1 MTSLQH
7 QFTPNTSLH
16 RNEVHV
22 MPTFTDRF
30 LRKIGLLAAT
40 VQVQQGNDLPPP
52 RYPPID
58 LGIPVCPP
66 EILLE
71 RNQDIIDALREN
83 ISDQQL
89 FDEHYFP
96 AMLRLANMVQQ
107 LPASE
112 RHHHRNMGGLLRHSL
127 EVGLRAVQ
135 LAGEQYTQ
143 DGVAPEQGT
152 DLSWKLAVFIAGIG
166 HDLGKIVTDIL
177 VTDRSTELKWSPYL
191 SSLYD
196 WATHNGVEH
205 YFIHWKE
212 GRGKK
217 HITISSTLIDSVIK
231 KDSLNWI
238 SVDGN
243 DNVIWIHE
251 SLNNNPGTTNM
262 IHQFIVAADQFSVR
276 QDLKSIGRRELDAD
290 KSPVVLQHT
299 GSTSE
304 SASKKSV
311 VPQSI
316 HSASLADG
324 LGVER
329 GSDVPQH
336 HSRAPDN
343 WPPKRPRR
351 TSHAWWKRN
360 V

>member
-1 MTSLQH
+1 MT
-7 QFTPNTSLH
+7 
-16 RNEVHV
+16 
-22 MPTFTDRF
+22 TFTDRF
-30 LRKIGLLAAT
+30 LRKIGLLPAT
-40 VQVQQGNDLPPP
+40 VQVQQGNDFPTQ

-58 LGIPVCPP
+58 PGIPAFTP
-66 EILLE
+66 ESLLE
-71 RNQDIIDALREN
+71 RNRDIVEALRKN

-112 RHHHRNMGGLLRHSL
+112 RHHHRKMGGLLRHSL
-127 EVGLRAVQ
+127 EVGLWAVQ
-135 LAGEQYTQ
+135 LAEEKYTQ
-143 DGVAPEQGT
+143 DGFSPQQGSIS
-152 DLSWKLAVFIAGIG
+152 DPRWKLAVFIAGIG
-166 HDLGKIVTDIL
+166 HDLGKIVTDIS
-177 VTDRSTELKWSPYL
+177 VTDRSTELKWSPY
-191 SSLYD
+191 SRGLYD
-196 WATHNGVEH
+196 WAVHNGIEN
-205 YFIHWKE
+205 YFIHWQE

-217 HITISSTLIDSVIK
+217 HITISSTLIDTVMK

-238 SVDGN
+238 SDDGN
-243 DNVIWIHE
+243 DNVVWIHE
-251 SLNNNPGTTNM
+251 SLNNNLSETND

-276 QDLKSIGRRELDAD
+276 QDLKSIGRRELNTD

-304 SASKKSV
+304 NTPNKSV
-311 VPQSI
+311 VPQST

-351 TSHAWWKRN
+351 TTPACWKRN
-360 V
+360 F

>member
-1 MTSLQH
+1 
-7 QFTPNTSLH
+7 
-16 RNEVHV
+16 

-30 LRKIGLLAAT
+30 LQKIGLLAAT

-71 RNQDIIDALREN
+71 HNQDIVDALRQN
-83 ISDQQL
+83 ISDQQF

-112 RHHHRNMGGLLRHSL
+112 RHHHRKMGGLLRHSL
-127 EVGLRAVQ
+127 EVGLYAVQ
-135 LAGEQYTQ
+135 MAEDRISQ
-143 DGVAPEQGT
+143 DGEITQQGSIT
-152 DLSWKLAVFIAGIG
+152 DPRWKLAVFIAGIG
-166 HDLGKIVTDIL
+166 HDLGKIVTDIS
-177 VTDRSTELKWSPYL
+177 VSDRSTELKWSPY
-191 SSLYD
+191 SSGLYV
-196 WATHNGVEH
+196 WAAHNGIEN
-205 YFIHWKE
+205 YFMHWKE

-217 HITISSTLIDSVIK
+217 HVTISSTLIDTVMTK
-231 KDSLNWI
+231 GSLNWI
-238 SVDGN
+238 SDDGN

-311 VPQSI
+311 VPQST

-351 TSHAWWKRN
+351 TSPAWWKRN